1 MLDKVLKGKLIDK
14 EDADRLTKLRTDLAM
29 HYQRACETNR
39 AATFNTAET
48 IEKIIQTRFDFLAY
62 KWCTEKNKSNRDS
75 STPQFEVFLEFLY
88 EQNKICRDLNSI
100 LGPSTS
106 KKKKDSYTINAA
118 GAEEVTATAK

>member
-48 IEKIIQTRFDFLAY
+48 LPISR
-62 KWCTEKNKSNRDS
+62 
-75 STPQFEVFLEFLY
+75 V
-88 EQNKICRDLNSI
+88 RDLQTKND
-100 LGPSTS
+100 LDWLRMT
-106 KKKKDSYTINAA
+106 
-118 GAEEVTATAK
+118 